1 MVDSG
6 ILGHKRFRQIMSLE
20 KYFLVYFDSQK
31 KGRNFSWIPTSSYI
45 GQFGSAIELVAL
57 KAVRLKGFFRNL
69 IISARRSKREKK
81 NTSTNLAPQVAI
93 GAQKVKNT
101 TTSKIPSY
109 PYFLYIDLVEIT
121 LLVENGQKMARVTPP
136 TLALS
141 KEVEKALR

>member
-1 MVDSG
+1 MRG
-6 ILGHKRFRQIMSLE
+6 G
-20 KYFLVYFDSQK
+20 
-31 KGRNFSWIPTSSYI
+31 GR
-45 GQFGSAIELVAL
+45 GRKE
-57 KAVRLKGFFRNL
+57 
-69 IISARRSKREKK
+69 